1 MRQLL
6 LLLPFVLVACG
17 GTKTAM
23 EPVPTDHEGGRPSA
37 DGADERT
44 EIMRLFMEAT
54 QARLGG
60 QLPKAVSLYQQC
72 LKADPQNAASMFE
85 LAKLYHASQQFEPA
99 VAMAKQAVETEKSN
113 IWYRFL
119 LADLYKQNSQAE
131 DAAAVYKG
139 IVAQSVSYTHLTLP
153 TSDLV

>member
-17 GTKTAM
+17 GAKTAM

-99 VAMAKQAVETEKSN
+99 VAMAKQAVET
-113 IWYRFL
+113 IRVVC
-119 LADLYKQNSQAE
+119 LALD
-131 DAAAVYKG
+131 
-139 IVAQSVSYTHLTLP
+139 
-153 TSDLV
+153 DLVTTRLKELKQQSAASQPQGAA